1 MYDAIVVGG
10 GPAGS
15 TCARTLVRAGARVAV
30 VARAQFPRVKLC
42 AGWLSPAFWDVV
54 GISPGSYPRG
64 LWEWNTC
71 HVAFRGGQYA
81 LRGKGWFIRRVELDE
96 WLLSQSGA
104 ELHLGTTVK
113 SIERRDGIWH
123 VGGLTAKHLVGA
135 GGTHCPVARVLDP
148 ARPRRAVGVQELEL
162 PADPVAVAKTRL
174 GNDGEPELVLFD
186 DISGYGWNVPKRDWL
201 NVGCGTL
208 DATRVRDMWTHT
220 KQVIGPHLPAEA
232 DIEHVKGHSYFLF
245 NPAHLDGA
253 YRDSAYLVGDS
264 LGLAHPS
271 LSDFRRVHLL
281 LELARRARGNGP
293 TRPDAKP
300 KTNKLAR
307 RAMAQGFAWMFSGAR
322 LPMPRVIDAVMEVA
336 RVRSRHRNWNHAALD
351 VRPPPRA
358 RPVRRDPR
366 PRRHPRRR
374 RSAVGHHRARR
385 SDVGARAARR
395 FARLRR
401 VVRRRLEGRTAARRH
416 HRQAVPRAPARSREG
431 QLGADRA
438 RGQGAPAESPAAAA
452 LVRQRPASLRPRQR
466 PLRGD
471 ARPAHALHVRV
482 LRRHG
487 RF

>member
-30 VARAQFPRVKLC
+30 IDRAQFPRVKLC
-42 AGWLSPAFWDVV
+42 AGWLSPAFWDVI
-54 GISPGSYPRG
+54 GISPGSYPRD
-64 LWEWNTC
+64 LFEWNTC

-96 WLLSQSGA
+96 WLLSQCGA

-123 VGGLTAKHLVGA
+123 VGGLQAKHLVGA

-186 DISGYGWNVPKRDWL
+186 DISGYGWNVPKRNWL

-264 LGLAHPS
+264 LGLAHPLTAEGIVPAT
-271 LSDFRRVHLL
+271 LSGRLAAESILDGGDYRARLREHPLLADYRRVHQL
-281 LELARRARGNGP
+281 LELARKAKKPANGKPGN
-293 TRPDAKP
+293 AKP
-300 KTNKLAR
+300 GKLGR

-336 RVRSRHRNWNHAALD
+336 RVR
-351 VRPPPRA
+351 
-358 RPVRRDPR
+358 
-366 PRRHPRRR
+366 
-374 RSAVGHHRARR
+374 
-385 SDVGARAARR
+385 
-395 FARLRR
+395 
-401 VVRRRLEGRTAARRH
+401 
-416 HRQAVPRAPARSREG
+416 
-431 QLGADRA
+431 
-438 RGQGAPAESPAAAA
+438 
-452 LVRQRPASLRPRQR
+452 
-466 PLRGD
+466 
-471 ARPAHALHVRV
+471 
-482 LRRHG
+482 
-487 RF
+487 